1 MIVRSKTRGPLTD
14 TLQRTELSPEERRR
28 LVDSDMHLHFP
39 TGPKADHLQF
49 LKFASRW
56 WHLNAP
62 SRVVDEIARWH
73 LNPDRPGVLMFD
85 GLGVDR
91 DLPPTPTDGRRSG
104 DKLTTYSEKILAG
117 VGGMLGQPIGFANE
131 RHGSLIADL
140 TPVKGKE
147 SALTNE
153 GAGRLGWHT
162 EHNATGFLVTPPTRV
177 IDYLVFFHL
186 REDPFGEA
194 KTLVADVRDALNW
207 LSPEAVETL
216 RQPNFLFRPPF
227 QVRASLP
234 PHLQE
239 VQNVSI
245 LSGSPDHPYVN
256 AALYGDLTEGLTET
270 AQRALAELQLA
281 LDAVQRQVPTVPGR
295 LVLIDNRRVL
305 HSRYP
310 FRPSFDGRDRW
321 LQRLMVT
328 ASLEPFGKWQR
339 ESPRILSPGG

>member
-1 MIVRSKTRGPLTD
+1 MIVRTKSRVTTVETIL
-14 TLQRTELSPEERRR
+14 RTELSPEERRR
-28 LVDSDMHLHFP
+28 LVEMDMHLHFP

-49 LKFASRW
+49 LKLASRW
-56 WHLNAP
+56 WHQSAP

-73 LNPDRPGVLMFD
+73 LNPDRPGVIMFD

-117 VGGMLGQPIGFANE
+117 VGGMLGQPIGFLNE

-186 REDPFGEA
+186 REDPRGEA

-207 LSPEAVETL
+207 ISPEAVETL
-216 RQPNFLFRPPF
+216 WEPNFLFRPPF

-234 PHLQE
+234 PNRQE
-239 VQNVSI
+239 VRGVSI
-245 LSGSPDHPYVN
+245 LSGSPDNPYVN
-256 AALYGDLTEGLTET
+256 GALYGDLTEGLTERD
-270 AQRALAELQLA
+270 QRALAEFRLA

-305 HSRYP
+305 HSRFP
-310 FRPSFDGRDRW
+310 FRPNYDGRDRW

-328 ASLEPFGKWQR
+328 TSLEPFRNWQT